1 MPMGADEKRQ
11 RVMAERSNT
20 AITRRGLLGAFA
32 ATALVAA
39 PVYSRAAGYVKGA
52 GDCRFIS
59 MYSRRSGE
67 DCKAVYWI
75 DGEYIKDAVDEI
87 SLIMRDWR
95 RDEVKD
101 IDLRTIDIMAAT
113 HRLLDTSE
121 PFQLLSGYR
130 SAKTN
135 AMLRRRSRSV
145 AKKSLHITGQA
156 ADLRL
161 SSRSVRQLARA
172 ARSCQAGGVGSY
184 SRSRFVHM
192 DCGPVRTWGR

>member
-1 MPMGADEKRQ
+1 MGAEKKR
-11 RVMAERSNT
+11 RHVMVETANNT
-20 AITRRGLLGAFA
+20 ITRRGLLGAFA

-39 PVYSRAAGYVKGA
+39 PVYSRAAGYIKGA
-52 GDCRFIS
+52 GDCRFIN

-67 DCKAVYWI
+67 DCKTVYWI
-75 DGEYIKDAVDEI
+75 DGEYIKDAIDEI

-95 RDEVKD
+95 RNETKD
-101 IDLRTIDIMAAT
+101 IDFRTIDIMAAT
-113 HRLLDTSE
+113 HRLLDTNE

-135 AMLRRRSRSV
+135 AMLRRQSRSV

-172 ARSCQAGGVGSY
+172 ARSCHAGGVGSY

>member
-1 MPMGADEKRQ
+1 MVETSK
-11 RVMAERSNT
+11 T
-20 AITRRGLLGAFA
+20 LITRRGLLGAFA
-32 ATALVAA
+32 ASAIVAA
-39 PVYSRAAGYVKGA
+39 PTFSKATGYIRGA
-52 GDCRFIS
+52 GDIRCIN

-67 DCKAVYWI
+67 QCKAVYWI
-75 DGEYIKDAVDEI
+75 DGEYIKEAVDEI

-95 RDEVKD
+95 RNEIKD
-101 IDLRTIDIMAAT
+101 IDLRTIDIMSAA
-113 HRLLDTSE
+113 HRLLDTNE

-172 ARSCQAGGVGSY
+172 ARSCKAGGVGSY
-184 SRSRFVHM
+184 SRSRFVHV
-192 DCGPVRTWGR
+192 DCGPVRNWGL

>member
-1 MPMGADEKRQ
+1 MPMGADKKRQ
-11 RVMAERSNT
+11 RVMVETSNKM
-20 AITRRGLLGAFA
+20 ITRRGLLGAFA

-52 GDCRFIS
+52 GDCRFINI
-59 MYSRRSGE
+59 YSRRSGE

-75 DGEYIKDAVDEI
+75 DGEYFKEAVDEI
-87 SLIMRDWR
+87 SMIMRDWR
-95 RDEVKD
+95 RNEIKD

-161 SSRSVRQLARA
+161 SSRSVRQLAQRKRDEVG
-172 ARSCQAGGVGSY
+172 RSG
-184 SRSRFVHM
+184 M
-192 DCGPVRTWGR
+192 LE